1 MCRSTL
7 RLLASLGLR
16 RILGETS
23 SLYQSGHA
31 SQSRPKRKRK
41 MSTMVKA
48 TPCFLVSKDCRRRRP
63 TAPLGSLALA
73 VGTPYIQAT
82 LTILCTNQAVL
93 DEWTRERVIPK
104 FRSWQGRQASRRV
117 PSGSPTVN
125 YRQLRA
131 KPCVT
136 RRQSGRLA
144 FERFQ
149 QGNEAMSMFGRRSRS
164 QPGTRSRRESTPA
177 PNVGG
182 GLPEIPSLE
191 GYTIQELRIE
201 ELAHL
206 IRFDELRPEQVTN
219 LIRAFTRTNRSG

>member
-1 MCRSTL
+1 MCRSPL

-149 QGNEAMSMFGRRSRS
+149 QGNEANVDVWAAIKKPAGHAFSARIDSGAERRGRAARDPIARGLYDS
-164 QPGTRSRRESTPA
+164 GTTDRRARA
-177 PNVGG
+177 P
-182 GLPEIPSLE
+182 
-191 GYTIQELRIE
+191 
-201 ELAHL
+201 
-206 IRFDELRPEQVTN
+206 DQVR
-219 LIRAFTRTNRSG
+219 RA